1 MAGRPALVFMGS
13 GPFGVPA
20 LERLVREGFAIRAV
34 YTQPPRP
41 AGRGWAERRTP
52 VHEAALR
59 LGIGEIRTPGSLRG
73 PGEHA
78 AFAALGADLALVAAY
93 GLILPRP
100 VLDAPRLGCINIH
113 GSKLPRWRGA
123 APIQRAIEAGDTAT
137 GVSFFLMDEGID
149 TGPLLAVYD
158 HPIRPRIRAPEL
170 HDELAAL
177 AAAHVVE
184 VLDGYASGRI
194 RPVPQPGEG
203 ASYAAKVRREE
214 GHLDFRAPAALL
226 ERRIRAFDP
235 WPGCW
240 CFFGRER
247 LIVLDAEVVPAP
259 PGGAEPGTVVGLPLV
274 VACGEDALSLL
285 RVQRQGRRPLPA
297 EELQRG
303 FPIPAGSRLG

>member
-1 MAGRPALVFMGS
+1 MAGRPAIVFMGTS
-13 GPFGVPA
+13 PFGVPA

-41 AGRGWAERRTP
+41 AGRGWGERRTP

-59 LGIGEIRTPGSLRG
+59 LGIGEIRAPGSLRG
-73 PGEHA
+73 PEEQA

-100 VLDAPRLGCINIH
+100 VLDAPRLGCVNIH

-123 APIQRAIEAGDTAT
+123 APNQRAIEAGDTVT

-149 TGPLLAVYD
+149 TGPLLAVHE
-158 HPIRPRIRAPEL
+158 HPIRPKIRAPEL

-203 ASYAAKVRREE
+203 ATYAAKVRKEE

-240 CFFGRER
+240 FDYRGER
-247 LIVLDAEVVPAP
+247 LRVLEADVVAGDP
-259 PGGAEPGTVVGLPLV
+259 GAEPGTVIALPLV
-274 VACGEDALSLL
+274 VACGEGALAIL
-285 RVQRQGRRPLPA
+285 RIQRQGRKALDGEA
-297 EELQRG
+297 LQRG
-303 FPIPAGSRLG
+303 FPIPPGSRLG